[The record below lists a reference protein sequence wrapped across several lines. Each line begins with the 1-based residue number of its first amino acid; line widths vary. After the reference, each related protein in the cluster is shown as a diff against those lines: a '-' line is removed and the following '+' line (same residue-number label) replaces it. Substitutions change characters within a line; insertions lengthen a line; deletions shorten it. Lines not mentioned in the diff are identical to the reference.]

1 MEIILASKSPRRR
14 ELLARMGI
22 KDFTVRPAQG
32 EPDARGLEPGAA
44 VELIAGAKA
53 EQIASLT
60 GGDAVIIAADTL
72 VFLDGEAMGKPLD
85 EQDAFRMLRELSGRE
100 HTVCTGVAVLRGEYR
115 AVTHESTRVRFA
127 EMSDDEIWAYVRSGE
142 PMDKAG
148 AYGAQGL
155 GAVFIEGMDGDFFNV
170 MGLPVHRLYKMLRD
184 AGVSFDFS
192 A

>member
-14 ELLARMGI
+14 ELLLQMGI
-22 KDFTVRPAQG
+22 KDFTVQPAVG

-53 EQIASLT
+53 DQVAE
-60 GGDAVIIAADTL
+60 GRDDAVIIAADTL
-72 VFLDGEAMGKPLD
+72 VFLDGEAMGKPRD
-85 EQDAFRMLRELSGRE
+85 EQDAFRMLRRLSGRE
-100 HTVCTGVAVLRGEYR
+100 HIVCTGVAVIRGGHR
-115 AVTHESTRVRFA
+115 AVCHESTKVRFA
-127 EMSDDEIWAYVRSGE
+127 EMSDREIWDYIRSGE

-170 MGLPVHRLYKMLRD
+170 MGLPVHRLYKMLLD
-184 AGVSFDFS
+184 AGVTFDFG